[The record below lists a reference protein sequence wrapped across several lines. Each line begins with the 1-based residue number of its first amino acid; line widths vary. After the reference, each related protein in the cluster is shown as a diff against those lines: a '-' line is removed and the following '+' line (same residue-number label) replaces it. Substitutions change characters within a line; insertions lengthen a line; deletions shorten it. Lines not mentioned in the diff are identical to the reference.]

1 MENLDRC
8 RIFDSTDFEKLDETT
23 SGRHFRRKFLER
35 EVGDQKVSSQEK
47 PVSTRRSRGFEN
59 EKIKIILG
67 DFKNPD
73 SPISVILKND
83 FSRSVK
89 ILTERAKREYKI

>member
-1 MENLDRC
+1 VEKLDRC

-59 EKIKIILG
+59 EKIKIIFGGFQKSRFPDFG
-67 DFKNPD
+67 DFEK
-73 SPISVILKND
+73 
-83 FSRSVK
+83 
-89 ILTERAKREYKI
+89 

>member
-1 MENLDRC
+1 MEKLDRC

-47 PVSTRRSRGFEN
+47 PVSTRKSRGLKMKKSKLF
-59 EKIKIILG
+59 LG

>member
-59 EKIKIILG
+59 RKLKFISVISKIFK

-73 SPISVILKND
+73 FGGGQKYPFL
-83 FSRSVK
+83 RPRK
-89 ILTERAKREYKI
+89 IH

>member
-35 EVGDQKVSSQEK
+35 EVGDQKVSSQEQPVDAKMGISK
-47 PVSTRRSRGFEN
+47 PLKTKIIFSGISKIQNQIYFSGFQKFKN
-59 EKIKIILG
+59 LYDDPPVIEKI
-67 DFKNPD
+67 FKN
-73 SPISVILKND
+73 
-83 FSRSVK
+83 F
-89 ILTERAKREYKI
+89 

>member
-1 MENLDRC
+1 VEKLDRC

-47 PVSTRRSRGFEN
+47 PVSTRKSRGFEN
-59 EKIKIILG
+59 EKIKIYFS

-73 SPISVILKND
+73 STISVILKND
-83 FSRSVK
+83 FHAVLK
-89 ILTERAKREYKI
+89 F

>member
-1 MENLDRC
+1 VED
-8 RIFDSTDFEKLDETT
+8 IFGGNFWNGKWVI
-23 SGRHFRRKFLER
+23 RKFHHRRNRFRREDHGGLKMKKSKLF
-35 EVGDQKVSSQEK
+35 
-47 PVSTRRSRGFEN
+47 
-59 EKIKIILG
+59 LG